1 MTSPAFALSIVC
13 SNRVLGD
20 FETGTV
26 AVGAWLPVA
35 GGAVFVGAVVNVE
48 SLFSEQPPIGNK
60 KVATQT
66 PKGLQIFI
74 FAPLKRSHER
84 HPKHVFKFEAG

>member
-1 MTSPAFALSIVC
+1 
-13 SNRVLGD
+13 
-20 FETGTV
+20 
-26 AVGAWLPVA
+26 
-35 GGAVFVGAVVNVE
+35 
-48 SLFSEQPPIGNK
+48 LFSEQPPIGNK